1 LASLV
6 IFSGNGE
13 VGVKV
18 QETPAAVYS
27 AWREAG
33 GLPIPLTHDEGDTVY
48 LNPATI
54 AYWLEAPED

>member
-1 LASLV
+1 MPSLV

-18 QETPAAVYS
+18 QEAPEGVYS

-33 GLPIPLTHDEGDTVY
+33 GLPIPLTHEEGDTVY
-48 LNPATI
+48 VNAATI